1 MGRWAVGTSPHA
13 DEVQV
18 GKCDS
23 EKRQVIREGNSTGS
37 ELYSVILCRLPQ
49 DFTLRVGTEFSVM
62 TLI

>member
-1 MGRWAVGTSPHA
+1 MSPRA

-23 EKRQVIREGNSTGS
+23 EKRQVIWEGNSTGS

-49 DFTLRVGTEFSVM
+49 DFTRSVGTEFSVM